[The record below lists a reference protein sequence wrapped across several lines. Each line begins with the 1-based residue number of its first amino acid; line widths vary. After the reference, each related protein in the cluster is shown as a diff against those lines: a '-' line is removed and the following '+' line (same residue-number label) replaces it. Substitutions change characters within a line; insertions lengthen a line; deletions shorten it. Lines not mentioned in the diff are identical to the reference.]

1 MTKYLLFIYNSECY
15 RENAITFFC
24 GNNDMCNAYKVGN
37 KRARNG
43 NGQEVMS
50 EPSHYNKWREC
61 VVYCRVHL
69 KSQFKEEMF
78 LEIYS

>member
-37 KRARNG
+37 KRARTG

-50 EPSHYNKWREC
+50 EPSHYNK
-61 VVYCRVHL
+61 
-69 KSQFKEEMF
+69 
-78 LEIYS
+78 